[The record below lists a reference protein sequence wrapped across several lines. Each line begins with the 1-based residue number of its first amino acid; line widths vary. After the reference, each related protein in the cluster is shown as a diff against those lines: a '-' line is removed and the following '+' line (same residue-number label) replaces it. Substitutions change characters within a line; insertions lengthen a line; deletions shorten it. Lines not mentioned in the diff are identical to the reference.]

1 MWRLLLACG
10 LDESASLN
18 RKLDGSIA
26 ISPIDSIKGRGYSML
41 FLQCLCVL
49 TPDSTCIFFELK
61 SVSRRFLSHFLSH
74 DY

>member
-26 ISPIDSIKGRGYSML
+26 ISPIDGIKGRGYSML

-49 TPDSTCIFFELK
+49 KE
-61 SVSRRFLSHFLSH
+61 
-74 DY
+74 